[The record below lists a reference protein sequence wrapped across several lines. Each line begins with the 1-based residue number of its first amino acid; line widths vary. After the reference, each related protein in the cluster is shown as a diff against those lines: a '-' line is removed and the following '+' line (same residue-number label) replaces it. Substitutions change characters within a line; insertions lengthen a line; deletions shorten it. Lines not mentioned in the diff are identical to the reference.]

1 MRVQILRNFGW
12 FGKKQYWCNFRSG
25 TQCLKIHAFFNKQ
38 HFWKQHHAEIGKK
51 IKKMLNNILR
61 LNFSYLK
68 IIHIL
73 HPSYHSKIIKN
84 IAKNKKKNKYVCFH
98 QIIWLIIMKMK
109 NGNENQIDTKK
120 PRSHKCNMNRP
131 RSVHEHKY
139 SKYKNC
145 LSIIMLLCIKQHLN
159 NIWNLVHEK
168 VRQHEAH
175 LFNQYFC
182 DLKCILVFRKWK
194 RYNLTKF
201 IWLNLVFTSL
211 LIEKNETKFYKALR
225 DYEKNTSTIP

>member
-1 MRVQILRNFGW
+1 
-12 FGKKQYWCNFRSG
+12 
-25 TQCLKIHAFFNKQ
+25 
-38 HFWKQHHAEIGKK
+38 
-51 IKKMLNNILR
+51 MLNNTLR
-61 LNFSYLK
+61 LNFCYLK

-73 HPSYHSKIIKN
+73 HPSYHSKIIKY

-109 NGNENQIDTKK
+109 NGNENQIDTKN
-120 PRSHKCNMNRP
+120 PRSHRYSMNRP

-139 SKYKNC
+139 SKYKKH
-145 LSIIMLLCIKQHLN
+145 LSIMTLLCIKQHLN
-159 NIWNLVHEK
+159 NIWNSVQEK

-182 DLKCILVFRKWK
+182 DLKCILASRKWK

-211 LIEKNETKFYKALR
+211 LIEKNETKVYKALR